1 MTNANAT
8 GILTARPL
16 ASDIRALRP
25 SKAAYAP
32 AQYRTVVF
40 AAILGRMIQLLQWT
54 CLILAIWLVSCNEF
68 YDTPL
73 WMPLAL
79 GTAALSLFRLAP
91 KRLRAR
97 RS

>member
-8 GILTARPL
+8 GILTARSL
-16 ASDIRALRP
+16 ASDIREISP
-25 SKAAYAP
+25 SKAAYAR
-32 AQYRTVVF
+32 AQHRATVF
-40 AAILGRMIQLLQWT
+40 AAVLGHMIQLLQWT
-54 CLILAIWLVSCNEF
+54 CFILAIWLVSCNEF

-79 GTAALSLFRLAP
+79 GAAALSLFRLAP